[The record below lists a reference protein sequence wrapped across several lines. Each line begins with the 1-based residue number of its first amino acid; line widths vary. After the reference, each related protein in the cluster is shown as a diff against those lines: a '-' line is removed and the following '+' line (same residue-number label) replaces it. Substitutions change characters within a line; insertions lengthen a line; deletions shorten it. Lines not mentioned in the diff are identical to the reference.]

1 MKVVQN
7 NMVEMEW
14 DADGFIETKRLGFIS
29 AVHRYGEVA
38 VAFRDG
44 KVYTHIDADNG
55 GVISFKDLVRSIK
68 GAVKEK
74 DADYPYF
81 YEDYAEIYDGKDFVD
96 GTLNFLGIEDCKEDM
111 LSRLEDLSGYWVVTE
126 SSSL

>member
-1 MKVVQN
+1 MKAVKN
-7 NMVEMEW
+7 SMVEMQW

-29 AVHRYGEVA
+29 AVHKYGNVA

-44 KVYTHIDADNG
+44 KIYTHIDEAG
-55 GVISFKDLVRSIK
+55 SVISFKDLVREIK

-96 GTLNFLGIEDCKEDM
+96 GTLNFLGIEDNKQDM
-111 LSRLEDLSGYWVVTE
+111 LDRLDDLGGYWVVTE
-126 SSSL
+126 SNSL